1 MDLTDDS
8 RRDIVQYR
16 IERAF
21 TALEQAKANL
31 AMSYLE
37 VTANRLYYAAHY
49 AVSALLI
56 AYEIPSHS
64 HDGSITQFSMH
75 FVKTGVVSRDM
86 GRLLNQLFTLRRT
99 GDYSD
104 RFNLTEEEIVPK
116 IEPTEQFVVTVT
128 ELAKNKLGL
137 IRE

>member
-1 MDLTDDS
+1 MSLAEES

-16 IERAF
+16 MERAF
-21 TALEQAKANL
+21 TALEQAKGNL

-56 AYEIPSHS
+56 AYKIPFHS
-64 HDGSITQFSMH
+64 HDGSITQFSQH
-75 FVKTGVVSRDM
+75 FVKTNIVARDM

-104 RFNLTEEEIVPK
+104 KFNLTEEQITPM
-116 IEPTEQFVVTVT
+116 IEPTEEFIVKITS
-128 ELAKNKLGL
+128 LAKKELC
-137 IRE
+137 I